1 MLVFKLKPDLGQRRS
16 LLNTFE
22 NKFQNVFSY
31 DWNFNSFLFNSIVCL
46 TDLKKQTRFFCKS
59 VFGKMG

>member
-1 MLVFKLKPDLGQRRS
+1 MLVFKLKPDLGQRSS

-31 DWNFNSFLFNSIVCL
+31 D
-46 TDLKKQTRFFCKS
+46 
-59 VFGKMG
+59 